1 MFDKNQGQIMI
12 IILLVMVV
20 SLTIG
25 LSFASRQLT
34 NIRLTSQTEQSQ
46 KAFSAAE
53 AGIED
58 ALRRDLW
65 ELTNNTS
72 GAANL
77 NSSAGQAQYQVN
89 IARTD
94 FAGTNEFV
102 SESAIR
108 RDDVTQVIT
117 KGLDNK
123 GLEIYW
129 GPGSDDNDANS
140 GAGSCGTTPNLFK
153 CVASLEI
160 IEVYKDIA
168 GVWKINRYTYNP
180 SPNNA
185 HPSASLNG
193 FNLTATTCSCNIGGS
208 VFTESS
214 GVITLNQG
222 TELVRIKPIYFSSI
236 IGVKSTS
243 AGVNLPVQ
251 SVTISSTGSIGGISR
266 KIEVTRS
273 FDILPSVFDFAVYS
287 GGDGGEPLTK

>member
-65 ELTNNTS
+65 ELTTTGPANIPLTS
-72 GAANL
+72 IGN
-77 NSSAGQAQYQVN
+77 AQYQVN
-89 IARTD
+89 IVRTD
-94 FAGTNEFV
+94 FTGTNEFV
-102 SESAIR
+102 SESSIR

-117 KGLDNK
+117 KGLGGK
-123 GLEIYW
+123 ELEIYW
-129 GPGSDDNDANS
+129 GPGSDDNANS
-140 GAGSCGTTPNLFK
+140 GVGSCGSPPPQVK

-160 IEVYKDIA
+160 VEVYKDIA
-168 GVWKINRYTYNP
+168 SVWKINRYTYNP
-180 SPNNA
+180 LNNP
-185 HPSASLNG
+185 HPSAGING
-193 FNLTATTCSCNIGGS
+193 FGFTPTVCTSPNCTFGGL
-208 VFTESS
+208 VFTETS
-214 GVITLNQG
+214 GKIILDVG
-222 TELVRIKPIYFSSI
+222 TELVRIKPIYYSSI
-236 IGVKSTS
+236 IGVKSTLPDY
-243 AGVNLPVQ
+243 LPVQ

-287 GGDGGEPLTK
+287 GGDGTEPLTK